1 MRINTTVKR
10 AITRRQVAMTVKTAT
25 VTLDTNIGE
34 YVEGVP
40 TVVEAK
46 GCFQQIN
53 RFDNYLG
60 DELKQMTEGERLEAS
75 TVLWT
80 LHPVKIG
87 TGDTAK
93 ADIVTEVR
101 TGRQY
106 KVLAV
111 RDKFYGNFYRAIL
124 GELRA

>member
-1 MRINTTVKR
+1 
-10 AITRRQVAMTVKTAT
+10 MTVTT
-25 VTLDTNIGE
+25 TPSVLDTAIGE
-34 YVEGVP
+34 YVDGTP
-40 TVVEAK
+40 TVVTAK

-60 DELKQMTEGERLEAS
+60 DELMSLTEGERLEAS

-80 LHPVKIG
+80 LHQVSTG
-87 TGDTAK
+87 TDGEVK
-93 ADIVTEVR
+93 ADVVTETR

-111 RDKFYGNFYRAIL
+111 RDKLYGSFYRAVL
-124 GELRA
+124 GDIRA